1 MTVMILI
8 CTIFAAVSLLV
19 HYASHMLAFRTLTK
33 ASPKLD
39 GSHMPSV
46 SLVRPLCGIEPFSA
60 ETLDACFHLSY
71 PQYEVLFC
79 IEDANDPVIPLV
91 RETIA
96 AYPHVSA
103 RILIGEDRHSP
114 NPKYNNMQKGYRE
127 ARGDIVIFADS
138 NLLIPEDYLQRVI
151 STFDDGCALVSA
163 PPFGNRPSNLWAEVE
178 CALLNSYAARVQFCA
193 DAVGFGF
200 AQGKTLAFRKTDLDT
215 GGFAAMAFEP
225 AEDAAATKWAR
236 KSGRCVRL
244 VSPAFPQPLGLRP
257 LKAVWSRHLR
267 WARLRRATFPLLFA
281 PEIFSISLVSFAA
294 VWVAASLLQGPA
306 SVWLGLYV
314 LAWYGADF
322 TAARALGWPSTARSL
337 MALPLRDLLLFSIWI
352 GAWTGRSFTWHG
364 NAMTANR
371 QSEPQG

>member
-1 MTVMILI
+1 
-8 CTIFAAVSLLV
+8 
-19 HYASHMLAFRTLTK
+19 
-33 ASPKLD
+33 
-39 GSHMPSV
+39 
-46 SLVRPLCGIEPFSA
+46 
-60 ETLDACFHLSY
+60 
-71 PQYEVLFC
+71 
-79 IEDANDPVIPLV
+79 
-91 RETIA
+91 
-96 AYPHVSA
+96 
-103 RILIGEDRHSP
+103 
-114 NPKYNNMQKGYRE
+114 
-127 ARGDIVIFADS
+127 
-138 NLLIPEDYLQRVI
+138 
-151 STFDDGCALVSA
+151 
-163 PPFGNRPSNLWAEVE
+163 
-178 CALLNSYAARVQFCA
+178 
-193 DAVGFGF
+193 
-200 AQGKTLAFRKTDLDT
+200 
-215 GGFAAMAFEP
+215 MAFEP

-294 VWVAASLLQGPA
+294 VWVAASLLQEPA

-337 MALPLRDLLLFSIWI
+337 MALPLRDLLLLSIWI